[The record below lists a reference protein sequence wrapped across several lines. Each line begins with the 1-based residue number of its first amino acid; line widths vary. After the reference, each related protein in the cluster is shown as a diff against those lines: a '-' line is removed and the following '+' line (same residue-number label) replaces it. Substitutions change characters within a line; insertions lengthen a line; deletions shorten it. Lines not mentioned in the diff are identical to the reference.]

1 MTKKIDRYAV
11 MGNPIDHSQSPRIH
25 ALFAAQTGQALDYR
39 AILVER
45 GGFAEAA
52 RDFGGRGGRGLNVTA
67 PFKQDAWVFA
77 DLLSAAAERA
87 GAVNTLIFEAGGVR
101 GENTDGP
108 GLVRDLTVNHGYPL
122 AGQRILVVGAGGA
135 ARGILQPLLLE
146 KPSQLVVAN
155 RTSETALELAL
166 RFGDLG
172 RLSGCGFHD
181 LVGQQFDLI
190 VNATAAWVEDAAPPL
205 PENVLVSGGW
215 CYDMSYGK
223 RPSPFMRWAQGC
235 NAGRVLDGLGMLVE
249 QAAEAF
255 QLWRGV
261 RPDTAPVIEALREVG
276 S

>member
-1 MTKKIDRYAV
+1 MKQPDRYAV
-11 MGNPIDHSQSPRIH
+11 MGNPIAHSQSPNIH
-25 ALFAAQTGQALDYR
+25 ALFAAQTDQAMDYR

-45 GGFAEAA
+45 GSFAGAA
-52 RDFGGRGGRGLNVTA
+52 RAFGEQGGRGLNVTA

-108 GLVRDLTVNHGYPL
+108 GLVRDLTVNHEYPL
-122 AGQRILVVGAGGA
+122 AGRRILVLGAGGA

-146 KPSQLVVAN
+146 KPGRLVVVN
-155 RTSETALELAL
+155 RTPETALKLAV

-181 LVGQQFDLI
+181 LAGERFDLI
-190 VNATAAWVEDAAPPL
+190 VNATAAWVEGVTPPL
-205 PENVLVSGGW
+205 PEGILAAGGW
-215 CYDMSYGK
+215 CYDLGYGDK
-223 RPSPFMRWAQGC
+223 PSPFMRWGQEREA
-235 NAGRVLDGLGMLVE
+235 ARVLDGLGMLVE
-249 QAAEAF
+249 QAAESF

-261 RPDTAPVIEALREVG
+261 RPDTAPVIEALGAGRF
-276 S
+276 